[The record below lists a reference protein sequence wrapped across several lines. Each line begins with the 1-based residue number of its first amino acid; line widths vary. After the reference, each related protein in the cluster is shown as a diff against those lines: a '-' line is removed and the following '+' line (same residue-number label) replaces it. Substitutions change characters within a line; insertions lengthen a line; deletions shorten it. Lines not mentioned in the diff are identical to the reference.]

1 MDPLS
6 EICASMHVQ
15 KALFTRVEA
24 SAPWGVRSPVHD
36 GFKFALLVRGSC
48 VLTTRANEAPITLRS
63 GDVFIALDGSPY
75 ETYDAPGSA
84 LLDCAEVM
92 ARQIDDTIAIGGG
105 GAASTFI
112 SGCFEID
119 AHDAAP
125 LMSVLPSL
133 LLLRAGEESN
143 RAIEELLGMLA
154 RETARRNMGSDAMIA
169 RLFELLFIHA
179 VRAYCEQQAMPKT
192 GWLAVTSDPHLKHA
206 AHAMHSDLANEW
218 TLDSLAKIAG
228 MSRSAFAARFKE
240 KAGQTAL
247 DYLID
252 GDDKATHLIQR
263 GELSLHESANCIGY
277 PIRGCVQ
284 PHVQTRSRH
293 DPVAVQA
300 GEPNRL
306 LTRSKRRALNRL
318 VKRLG
323 PAHALRDTIF
333 SDRLIT
339 AFG

>member
-6 EICASMHVQ
+6 EICASMRVQ

-179 VRAYCEQQAMPKT
+179 VRAYCEQQALPKT

-247 DYLID
+247 DYLIRWRMH
-252 GDDKATHLIQR
+252 KATHLIQR
-263 GELSLHESANCIGY
+263 SELSLHEIANCIGY
-277 PIRGCVQ
+277 
-284 PHVQTRSRH
+284 RSEAAFNRMFKREVGTT
-293 DPVAVQA
+293 PGQFKRASRIASSLV
-300 GEPNRL
+300 PN
-306 LTRSKRRALNRL
+306 
-318 VKRLG
+318 VV
-323 PAHALRDTIF
+323 H
-333 SDRLIT
+333 
-339 AFG
+339 